1 MKGRMRPY
9 LPELTIRDYNTYM
22 RYLRGVRRQMYKSY
36 GFYAC
41 HLLRTNGVL
50 FAILSDSL
58 AGRMPTCKRQ
68 RMPGT
73 PFRRSMMCQT
83 LGIRQAAQTEI
94 LMGWHNLQ
102 DRKYSELRPVK
113 RLRRAADKLLLRR
126 AYEKARQENPALE
139 RLFAQEREQAVVQ
152 MNLSAKNYALAAE
165 PMSNVYGALYST
177 LATDDPNQRKSMH
190 YIGSCIG
197 RAAYLLDKAES
208 FSRDKDK
215 KRYNIFLVNGID
227 DRNAARENARR
238 QALAIAN
245 DLVRAYGMLDVKL
258 NRTLLDN
265 IMLLGLRHAIEPL
278 DAENQPVR
286 WELP

>member
-1 MKGRMRPY
+1 MALVTRFWIICCNRTLSPQTG
-9 LPELTIRDYNTYM
+9 
-22 RYLRGVRRQMYKSY
+22 RGVS
-36 GFYAC
+36 A
-41 HLLRTNGVL
+41 LTW
-50 FAILSDSL
+50 SS
-58 AGRMPTCKRQ
+58 
-68 RMPGT
+68 T
-73 PFRRSMMCQT
+73 PFWSAS
-83 LGIRQAAQTEI
+83 LRQAAQTEI

-126 AYEKARQENPALE
+126 AYDKARQENPALE

-215 KRYNIFLVNGID
+215 KRYNIFLVNGIY

-286 WELP
+286 WELT

>member
-1 MKGRMRPY
+1 
-9 LPELTIRDYNTYM
+9 
-22 RYLRGVRRQMYKSY
+22 
-36 GFYAC
+36 
-41 HLLRTNGVL
+41 
-50 FAILSDSL
+50 
-58 AGRMPTCKRQ
+58 
-68 RMPGT
+68 
-73 PFRRSMMCQT
+73 
-83 LGIRQAAQTEI
+83 
-94 LMGWHNLQ
+94 
-102 DRKYSELRPVK
+102 
-113 RLRRAADKLLLRR
+113 
-126 AYEKARQENPALE
+126 
-139 RLFAQEREQAVVQ
+139 
-152 MNLSAKNYALAAE
+152 
-165 PMSNVYGALYST
+165 
-177 LATDDPNQRKSMH
+177 MH